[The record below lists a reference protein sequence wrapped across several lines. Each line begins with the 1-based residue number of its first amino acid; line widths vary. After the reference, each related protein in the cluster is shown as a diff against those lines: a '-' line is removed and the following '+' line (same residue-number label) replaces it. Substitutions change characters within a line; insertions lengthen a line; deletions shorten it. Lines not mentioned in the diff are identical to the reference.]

1 LQVGGGKGKRMKII
15 SAKHNDDKEV
25 STEQIETDLPKV
37 LKIFHKPSF
46 DFFNRDGGVITIGD
60 RNYLVE
66 Q

>member
-1 LQVGGGKGKRMKII
+1 MKII
-15 SAKHNDDKEV
+15 SAKHDDGKEV
-25 STEQIETDLPKV
+25 SKEQIETDLPKV

-46 DFFNRDGGVITIGD
+46 EFFNRDGGVITIGD